1 MSSGILSDSGVSSNS
16 NGLVRL
22 FQQMGTGNS
31 GSIRKTQ
38 IDYKSIFIPI
48 WKKNIVNVQRFF
60 KGMAYWR
67 SLAPGLVVFLNIAT
81 IFTLY
86 RVIDDLYLQRVVT
99 ILLGATMIILLI
111 KLFNIIQP
119 NSKEI
124 ERNTGEAVCNGEVHK
139 QQGMESNCIS
149 EKPQWAFTERRR
161 RESKQTKPS
170 EQLFHA
176 QRFECVGQLMV
187 GFVHDLNNILTAT
200 MGYAGLLDTKIEDKN
215 LLKHNIEKIVTSTDK
230 AARLTKGLLSFSRK
244 QINKPKRLDL
254 NVMIKETEQYLRMLI
269 NKHITLELSLA
280 DKKCFVM
287 ADNSQIEQVL
297 MNLTTNARD
306 AMPDGG
312 FITVGTDVVKL
323 DNEAVNTYGGKQG
336 GRYAVIIFFDSGV
349 GMDEQT
355 KQKMFEPFF
364 TTKAAGKG
372 TGLGLS
378 IVHDIVKRHN
388 GHIDV
393 YSEPGNG
400 TTFKIFLPIAGAEVN

>member
-1 MSSGILSDSGVSSNS
+1 MSSEILSDSGVSDNS
-16 NGLVRL
+16 NRLVRF
-22 FQQMGTGNS
+22 FQQMG
-31 GSIRKTQ
+31 
-38 IDYKSIFIPI
+38 
-48 WKKNIVNVQRFF
+48 
-60 KGMAYWR
+60 
-67 SLAPGLVVFLNIAT
+67 
-81 IFTLY
+81 
-86 RVIDDLYLQRVVT
+86 
-99 ILLGATMIILLI
+99 
-111 KLFNIIQP
+111 
-119 NSKEI
+119 
-124 ERNTGEAVCNGEVHK
+124 TGEAVCNGEVHK
-139 QQGMESNCIS
+139 QQDMESNCIS
-149 EKPQWAFTERRR
+149 EKPQLKFTERRR
-161 RESKQTKPS
+161 IERKQTKSS

-200 MGYAGLLDTKIEDKN
+200 TGYAGLLDTEIEDKN
-215 LLKHNIEKIVTSTDK
+215 LLKHTIEKIVTSTDK

-323 DNEAVNTYGGKQG
+323 DYEAENAYGGKQG
-336 GRYAVIIFFDSGV
+336 GRYAVIIFFDSGI

-355 KQKMFEPFF
+355 RLKMFEPFF

-378 IVHDIVKRHN
+378 IVQDIVKHHN

-400 TTFKIFLPIAGAEVN
+400 TTFKIYLPIADAETVDEQSGKLWYP